1 VSSHDEA
8 KPRPSAGASLIFDHG
23 SGLVVPLPIEPA
35 SLASP
40 LKRIAPLKQDLRM
53 LRLRGATPLDD
64 YKVRLTLTNG
74 DVVERD
80 LDALIWG
87 PVFEPLRRDRSRFQA
102 VTVEA
107 GTLTW
112 PGDLDF
118 DPDALI
124 WGGPAP

>member
-1 VSSHDEA
+1 
-8 KPRPSAGASLIFDHG
+8 
-23 SGLVVPLPIEPA
+23 
-35 SLASP
+35 
-40 LKRIAPLKQDLRM
+40 M
-53 LRLRGATPLDD
+53 LRIKRATPLDD
-64 YKVRLTLTNG
+64 YRVQLTLTNG

-87 PVFEPLRRDRSRFQA
+87 PVFEPLRRDRSRFLA

-118 DPDALI
+118 DPDVLI
-124 WGGPAP
+124 WGGPAPGQQGAKPPRFLKLGSGNLPRA